1 MASGTTNCK
10 LDHQRKPS
18 AKQSQGSKRRRT
30 RPKFHPRPGAGL
42 AAHRRALGER
52 TWKGCRNRR
61 TRARRW
67 ANTAGIE
74 PGFPA
79 SRRACAFACGCC
91 TNPRRAHWSLSTG
104 GVEKAES
111 PFGRDAPCPAS
122 GLPAP
127 PAVVTTSGAQV
138 FADGFVQQPRM
149 TASVRARAALTLAQ
163 DDEQAPGPPPRSRLL
178 RHGEAEVCRV
188 DPDTPGPRPKR
199 PWVCEL
205 RRASFC
211 HDSSM
216 VGPGAL
222 LRQRCRSCGLA
233 T

>member
-1 MASGTTNCK
+1 MEGMPEPAYEGATLGEYRGN
-10 LDHQRKPS
+10 
-18 AKQSQGSKRRRT
+18 RT
-30 RPKFHPRPGAGL
+30 RLPRFAPRLRFRMWLLHKPPAGSL
-42 AAHRRALGER
+42 
-52 TWKGCRNRR
+52 
-61 TRARRW
+61 
-67 ANTAGIE
+67 E
-74 PGFPA
+74 PFYGWGRK
-79 SRRACAFACGCC
+79 SRK
-91 TNPRRAHWSLSTG
+91 S
-104 GVEKAES
+104 
-111 PFGRDAPCPAS
+111 FGRDAPCPAS